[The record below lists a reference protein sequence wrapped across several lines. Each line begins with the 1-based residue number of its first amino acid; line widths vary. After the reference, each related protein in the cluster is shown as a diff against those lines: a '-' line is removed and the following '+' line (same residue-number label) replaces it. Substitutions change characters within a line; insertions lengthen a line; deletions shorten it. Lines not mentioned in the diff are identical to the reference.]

1 MFPGFIPN
9 IISTKIITVPPA
21 PTICIAGSV
30 VAARSVTVKVKPADH
45 NGGASISS
53 YEATATPV
61 STGVGAY
68 RLSAIRC
75 VVLSPVT
82 PFTNYTVNG
91 VRVNNEIG
99 ASVPAAT
106 WSIKTPADVPDA
118 PAITDVAI
126 VNTTTVTVT
135 FNSPVNDNGSAI
147 LRHWATVYNYPAL
160 TQYVP
165 NNTVATSGRS
175 PGPLQ
180 ATGGTITVSC
190 LAPGNIYV
198 FRAVAQNSIGY
209 SAESAD
215 SAVVTMPII
224 PGSFTWDSNAAPY
237 SWIVPPGV
245 TSISIVAVGAGG
257 NGKLCAQ
264 ICSGGGGGGALVY
277 RNNIT
282 VSPGNTLSITI
293 GKTAVS
299 YGVITPTSVNKCG
312 STIILAQTG
321 VTSSGIGGG
330 AGGVFSFANLY
341 GGCGYGGSGG
351 SGGSGYCSVG
361 GGGGAAGYS
370 GNGGRGLCIV
380 RLGGSAPTAGTGG
393 GGGGGYYGCNNSA
406 SGGGGVGLFGQGTS
420 GAAGLRSPVAS
431 SGGFGGS
438 GGVQGGAG
446 AGRGG
451 FGGTYGGG
459 GGAGARAGFGGGGY
473 GGSGAVRI
481 VWPGLGKLVRQFP
494 STCVGTP

>member
-45 NGGASISS
+45 NGGATISS
-53 YEATATPV
+53 YEAYATPV
-61 STGVGAY
+61 STGVSAY

-82 PFTNYTVNG
+82 PFTDYTVNG

-99 ASVPAAT
+99 ASVPTAT

-118 PAITDVAI
+118 PAITDVAV

-135 FNSPVNDNGSAI
+135 FNSPVNNNGSAI

-165 NNTVATSGRS
+165 ANTVATSGRS

-209 SAESAD
+209 SAESAN

-224 PGSFTWDSNAAPY
+224 PGSFTWSNWYAPIA
-237 SWIVPPGV
+237 WIVPPGV

-257 NGKLCAQ
+257 AGKRCAQ

-282 VSPGNTLSITI
+282 VIPSNVLTITVGRSNI
-293 GKTAVS
+293 YYSVVTA
-299 YGVITPTSVNKCG
+299 TSVLKCG
-312 STIILAQTG
+312 SPIILAQTG
-321 VTSSGIGGG
+321 ISTNGFSGG
-330 AGGVFSFANLY
+330 AGGVFSTANLY
-341 GGCGYGGSGG
+341 GGAGGGGSGG
-351 SGGSGYCSVG
+351 AGGGGWCWVG
-361 GGGGAAGYS
+361 GGGGAAGYA
-370 GNGGRGLCIV
+370 GNGGRGYCV
-380 RLGGSAPTAGTGG
+380 QRLGASAPTAGTGG
-393 GGGGGYYGCNNSA
+393 GGGGGNLGDCGYA

-420 GAAGLRSPVAS
+420 GAAGSNVRTN
-431 SGGFGGS
+431 SGGGGGS
-438 GGVQGGAG
+438 GGAQGGQG
-446 AGRGG
+446 GCTRRGG
-451 FGGTYGGG
+451 PGGGYGGG
-459 GGAGARAGFGGGGY
+459 GGAGRGGGAN
-473 GGSGAVRI
+473 GGEGAVRI
-481 VWPGLGKLVRQFP
+481 VWPGLGKPVRQFP